1 MGMGIVPSISHEP
14 HGREKYPNPRI
25 FLTSLFMVADLK
37 GMEPGE
43 VAQKTIQKALEL
55 FGLSLAI

>member
-1 MGMGIVPSISHEP
+1 M
-14 HGREKYPNPRI
+14 
-25 FLTSLFMVADLK
+25 TSLFMIANLK
-37 GMEPGE
+37 GIEPEE